1 MRHGSHGLA
10 AKRAQ
15 SYVKYNINY
24 IYIKCNIYDIFTRL
38 YLWQQGLW
46 HQYLWQQYFLRTYMQ
61 HFFVPTYNM
70 TSISE
75 THLMFIPHYLSAR
88 CEVFDIKIFD
98 NKVFDIK
105 IFDNKVL
112 DIKIFDNRVFDIN
125 IISCSFLIVCQCGVR
140 RQPPADCLLN
150 KHYAETPKIRGHR
163 N

>member
-1 MRHGSHGLA
+1 
-10 AKRAQ
+10 
-15 SYVKYNINY
+15 
-24 IYIKCNIYDIFTRL
+24 
-38 YLWQQGLW
+38 
-46 HQYLWQQYFLRTYMQ
+46 MQ
-61 HFFVPTYNM
+61 HFFVSTYNM

-88 CEVFDIKIFD
+88 CEVFDIKIFDNKVFDNKIFDNKVIDIKIFD